1 LFSQEELMC
10 CHVSDGKQ
18 LSAGG
23 NRSSPIVQAQLILAP
38 IANMYTANALG
49 TTTHRGVTSN
59 NAYCRVGSA
68 NPAPSVPSPQ
78 G

>member
-1 LFSQEELMC
+1 MC

-38 IANMYTANALG
+38 IANMYTANALAITG

-59 NAYCRVGSA
+59 NASCRVGSA